1 MWFAVQLSHRPTIK
15 PEDAVAR
22 DVQARLAFRRAL
34 VYARPMRRTC
44 AGFLFVLWFVLRPAS
59 SGADR
64 TDEFVRAE
72 MARLQIPGVA
82 LRVIQ
87 SGAVTKSAH
96 YGVANVE
103 LQVPVRAETVFEI
116 GSLTKQFTAA
126 CILLLVQDGKLSV
139 DDLVTKHLAGTPAGW
154 SNITL
159 RHLLTHTA
167 GIKNYTGQPGFE
179 LTRRLTQQQFIKAL
193 GQLPP
198 DFAPGAQ
205 AKYCNS
211 GYNLLGHIIENA
223 SAKSYWDF
231 IAEKIWTP
239 LGMTSCAN
247 RDPFIVVPHR
257 ADGYLRK
264 NGALQNRDGDLTDV
278 FSAGAIVSNIGDL
291 VKWNAALDA
300 GKLLGTNGRA
310 LMWTAGKLN
319 DGSDGPYGFGWR
331 LNPYQGRR
339 NIGHS
344 GSTAGFSATLQRF
357 PDNDLAVIVLC
368 NSEEA
373 NIATILSRTI
383 AEFYFTAKKAA
394 GN

>member
-1 MWFAVQLSHRPTIK
+1 MRKTCASFFFLLWFA
-15 PEDAVAR
+15 
-22 DVQARLAFRRAL
+22 
-34 VYARPMRRTC
+34 
-44 AGFLFVLWFVLRPAS
+44 LRPAT
-59 SGADR
+59 GADR

-87 SGAVTKSAH
+87 SGAVTKAAH

-126 CILLLVQDGKLSV
+126 CILILAQDGKLSV
-139 DDLVTKHLAGTPAGW
+139 DDLVSKHLADTPPAW

-159 RHLLTHTA
+159 RHLLTHTS
-167 GIKNYTGQPGFE
+167 GIKNYTGQSGFE
-179 LTRRLTQQQFIKAL
+179 LTKRLTQKQFIEAL
-193 GQLPP
+193 SKLPP

-211 GYNLLGHIIENA
+211 GYNLLGHVIENV
-223 SAKSYWDF
+223 SGKSYWNL

-239 LGMTSCAN
+239 LGMTSCTN

-278 FSAGAIVSNIGDL
+278 FSAGAIVSNVDDL
-291 VKWNAALDA
+291 VKWNAALDT
-300 GKLLGTNGRA
+300 GRLLNTNSRA

-319 DGSDGPYGFGWR
+319 DGSDCPYGFGWR
-331 LNPYQGRR
+331 LNPYQGHK

-344 GSTAGFSATLQRF
+344 GSTSGFSATLQRY
-357 PDNDLAVIVLC
+357 PEDELAVIVLC
-368 NSEEA
+368 NSDEA

-383 AEFYFTAKKAA
+383 AGFYFREKKTAEK
-394 GN
+394 